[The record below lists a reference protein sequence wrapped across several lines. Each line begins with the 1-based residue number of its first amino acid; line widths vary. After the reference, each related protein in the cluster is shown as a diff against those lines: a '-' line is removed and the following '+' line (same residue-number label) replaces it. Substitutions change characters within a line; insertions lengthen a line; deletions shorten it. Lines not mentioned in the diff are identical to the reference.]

1 MTERRIC
8 VRFEHVQ
15 RVGDNPA
22 DEISGQRQ
30 TLDLCLEPSSPRVK
44 ISYRRSVK
52 RERVSLRVHC
62 LWLNAVSV
70 RRCDFLV
77 FNHRIL
83 FF

>member
-30 TLDLCLEPSSPRVK
+30 TLDRCLGPSSPRVK
-44 ISYRRSVK
+44 IGYRTSVR
-52 RERVSLRVHC
+52 RERVSLLVHG
-62 LWLNAVSV
+62 LRLNAASQMG
-70 RRCDFLV
+70 
-77 FNHRIL
+77 
-83 FF
+83 FFSL